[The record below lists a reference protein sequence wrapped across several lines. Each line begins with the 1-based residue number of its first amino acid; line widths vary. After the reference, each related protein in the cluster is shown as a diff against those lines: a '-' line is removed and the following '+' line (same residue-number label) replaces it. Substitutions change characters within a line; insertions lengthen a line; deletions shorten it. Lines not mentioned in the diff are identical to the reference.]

1 METITEA
8 IIIAQRDEAEAR
20 NQLLN
25 DEISNLRRE
34 IKTLKA
40 ERAAMQKQLDKRNAR
55 VAEYQLR
62 IIKMKH
68 RTLWQ
73 RILNR

>member
-8 IIIAQRDEAEAR
+8 IVIAQRDEAEAR

-25 DEISNLRRE
+25 DELSGLRRE

-62 IIKMKH
+62 LIQLKH
-68 RTLWQ
+68 RPLWQ
-73 RILNR
+73 RILNK